1 MRRMPSAPVR
11 FALETAF
18 VVLVA
23 VGAALASLEPLVIIA
38 LTAVAAVLVALVE
51 RAFARE
57 AARTAE
63 ALQPKPETPQHV
75 ERVEV
80 EPEPVGAASE
90 PELAVSERS
99 ARAILATS
107 PPPVPEPVA
116 QRQPEAEPQPE
127 LEAAPEPEP
136 EVEPEPERAYGGQP
150 REWSLWD
157 LERLVRENAGDRRQ
171 EEWGALILSL
181 REFAEADGLLP
192 VEFDDLVRESF
203 GGLLAAVGAPEA
215 AAAR

>member
-1 MRRMPSAPVR
+1 MPSAPVR

-63 ALQPKPETPQHV
+63 ATEPKPETPQHV

-116 QRQPEAEPQPE
+116 ERQPEAEPQPA
-127 LEAAPEPEP
+127 LEPEPEPEPEP
-136 EVEPEPERAYGGQP
+136 EVEAVPERAYGGPP

>member
-23 VGAALASLEPLVIIA
+23 VGAALASLELLVIIG

-57 AARTAE
+57 AARAAE
-63 ALQPKPETPQHV
+63 ATEPKAETSQHV
-75 ERVEV
+75 ERVEPT
-80 EPEPVGAASE
+80 PEPVGAASEPE

-116 QRQPEAEPQPE
+116 QRQPKAEPR
-127 LEAAPEPEP
+127 PEPESEP
-136 EVEPEPERAYGGQP
+136 EVEPEGAYGGPP

-192 VEFDDLVRESF
+192 VEFDGLVRESF

-215 AAAR
+215 AAAP